1 MDLAA
6 AKQLRKQIDVAVT
19 SGEDGV
25 PSSCLAAIKALV
37 RAEPVLAPK
46 VALETLLLHLKAA
59 HAQER
64 MGALVIADV
73 LFTRSHA
80 FRVAFLQHIDDVLV
94 YATGHSAEH
103 PLPPPAKYARR
114 LRQEFWRMLTRWHE
128 KFGSKHKPLALA
140 FGFLSAKMGSAGLPP
155 RQDSEEDLQRV
166 MQFRKHER
174 GAQAR
179 KAFALFQQALPK
191 VRERLQR
198 ADLVL
203 RNLVAFPGEDGFLDG
218 VACGSSRSEKEQD
231 LHSEIEKE
239 LLQMSETSS
248 STRLPAGHDL
258 DAEDASTCGDIS
270 FFRSVFGASDSE
282 GGEEHVEGRVAGR
295 GAHDKVE
302 QCDEEERNR
311 TGHMDRGVRALEP
324 AALLGELGLAGTQY
338 VLDVSVGGRALRDR
352 VAKRAR
358 QEGLAAADGHSVEP
372 RVQEL
377 RGLCRQIELRDR
389 PQLEAWGE
397 SAAAVEARA
406 EFSGEEA
413 RVFESLLSVLR
424 QCDKVLAKC
433 AGLGVCNEGEVDDSD
448 GDMEDVDVF
457 GVAQTSKVETAAGRD
472 TGDSGK
478 SETNVRTGE
487 QDAGCREEGMTG
499 VLGLSSS
506 RIDHI
511 KAAGDRRQ
519 GGKRKKRREALEVSA
534 CHHPSRILYAGVLSV
549 VTVGCRH
556 GVPTDRAVAQAIA
569 DAPAKRV
576 LAKGRRVLRPEAG
589 LSQHYKTAI
598 QMSGGLR
605 D

>member
-1 MDLAA
+1 MDLTA
-6 AKQLRKQIDVAVT
+6 AKELRKQIDVAVT
-19 SGEDGV
+19 AGEDGV
-25 PSSCLAAIKALV
+25 PSVCLAAIKALV

-128 KFGSKHKPLALA
+128 NFGSKHKPLALA
-140 FGFLSAKMGSAGLPP
+140 FGFLSAKMGSAGLQQP
-155 RQDSEEDLQRV
+155 RQDSEADLQRV
-166 MQFRKHER
+166 MQFRKRER

-218 VACGSSRSEKEQD
+218 EACGSSRSGRERD

-239 LLQMSETSS
+239 LLQMSEPSS
-248 STRLPAGHDL
+248 STRSPAGHDL
-258 DAEDASTCGDIS
+258 GAEDASMCGDIS

-282 GGEEHVEGRVAGR
+282 GGEEHEEGRVAGR

-302 QCDEEERNR
+302 HCDEEERNR
-311 TGHMDRGVRALEP
+311 TGHMDRGARALEP
-324 AALLGELGLAGTQY
+324 AALMEELGLAGTQY

-358 QEGLAAADGHSVEP
+358 QEELAAAGGHSVES

-377 RGLCRQIELRDR
+377 RGLCRQIEQRDR
-389 PQLEAWGE
+389 PQLEAWRE

-424 QCDKVLAKC
+424 QCDEVLAKC
-433 AGLGVCNEGEVDDSD
+433 AGLGVCDEGEVDDSD
-448 GDMEDVDVF
+448 GGMEDVDVF
-457 GVAQTSKVETAAGRD
+457 GGAQTSKVEAAAGRD
-472 TGDSGK
+472 RGGSGK
-478 SETNVRTGE
+478 SEASVGTGQ
-487 QDAGCREEGMTG
+487 QDAGCKEEGMTG
-499 VLGLSSS
+499 ALGLSSS
-506 RIDHI
+506 RIDYI
-511 KAAGDRRQ
+511 KAAGNRRQ

-534 CHHPSRILYAGVLSV
+534 CHHP
-549 VTVGCRH
+549 
-556 GVPTDRAVAQAIA
+556 
-569 DAPAKRV
+569 
-576 LAKGRRVLRPEAG
+576 
-589 LSQHYKTAI
+589 
-598 QMSGGLR
+598 
-605 D
+605 